1 MVMGGEGWF
10 LVVLSIT
17 ICMPDIYIDR
27 VKAFSRFAFQISN
40 RIMFMPVYAYQCA
53 GAGSRMYIIM
63 CTCINYSL
71 ICNQML
77 KS

>member
-1 MVMGGEGWF
+1 MTG
-10 LVVLSIT
+10 
-17 ICMPDIYIDR
+17 
-27 VKAFSRFAFQISN
+27 FSRFAFQISN
-40 RIMFMPVYAYQCA
+40 HIMFMPVYAYQCA
-53 GAGSRMYIIM
+53 GAGARMYIIM